1 MHKIFTHKFVVHPFI
16 VEDIDGA
23 VDALKDVKD
32 VDRNSCRTWAEE
44 RFSQKKMIDD
54 YIDVYKRVLGR

>member
-1 MHKIFTHKFVVHPFI
+1 MPELILDGKTGFL

-32 VDRNSCRTWAEE
+32 IDRRFCRTWAER

-54 YIDVYKRVLGR
+54 YIDVYKRVLGL